1 MKIIVTIEVSEE
13 VAAKEN
19 ITFNLLRTFAEELKA
34 DALKSVPQVNVTVEA
49 LP

>member
-1 MKIIVTIEVSEE
+1 MKLIITLDISDQ
-13 VAAKEN
+13 VAAKEL

-34 DALKSVPQVNVTVEA
+34 DALKCIPQVNVTVET